1 MSVSGLYSDSA
12 FNPALL
18 NPVANKAMSATSGGA
33 GGVASLLLN
42 VASFKSQMLS
52 FLTGAAENGEN
63 SGKNSAADAATALP
77 GSTVA
82 GASGLSATGRNL
94 SLFDPESGYRMMS
107 LINNNDVAYK
117 AQFSELSQMK
127 SYLSGMQQ
135 AAQGLGS
142 IDTTTDNA
150 GIKAQLQN
158 FATQYNDWMQRFDA
172 DMSKDGVLAGTQAAQ
187 VSRYELD
194 QSIENVFN
202 GAKDGVNGMADLG
215 LTIDPTS
222 KRAVFDSARLDAVLG
237 SNKQGAVATVQQFS
251 ANFAKSAEL
260 LNSDGNFIPNQLDNL
275 NRAIHYIDDNHASL
289 QAEFGLGD
297 SAKPN
302 GQVAQALLAYS
313 QMAG

>member
-1 MSVSGLYSDSA
+1 MSISGLSSDSA

-18 NPVANKAMSATSGGA
+18 NPVANKAMSATSGA
-33 GGVASLLLN
+33 GGVAALLLN
-42 VASFKSQMLS
+42 AASFKSQMLS
-52 FLTGAAENGEN
+52 FLTGAAEDGKS
-63 SGKNSAADAATALP
+63 SGKSSAADTATALP
-77 GSTVA
+77 GSA
-82 GASGLSATGRNL
+82 NASGLSASGRNL

-127 SYLSGMQQ
+127 SYLGGMQQ

-150 GIKAQLQN
+150 SIKAQLQN
-158 FATQYNDWMQRFDA
+158 FAAQYNDWMQRFDA

-194 QSIENVFN
+194 QSVENVFN
-202 GAKDGVNGMADLG
+202 GAKDGLNGMADLG
-215 LTIDPTS
+215 LTIDPQT
-222 KRAVFDSARLDAVLG
+222 KRAVFDGTKLDAVLG
-237 SNKQGAVATVQQFS
+237 SNKQGAVDTVQQFS

-260 LNSDGNFIPNQLDNL
+260 LNSDGNFIPNQLNNL
-275 NRAIHYIDDNHASL
+275 NRAIHYIDDNQASL

-297 SAKPN
+297 SAKPS
-302 GQVAQALLAYS
+302 GQVAQALLAYN